1 MVSLVLSS
9 DSPLRI
15 ILITIYFLI
24 LMICLL
30 VIFYLIRS
38 HKIEVNNDNIV
49 KTYTDLKVF
58 LDWQTSA
65 KIRLKVISIVIV
77 NNVTAF
83 FMKY

>member
-1 MVSLVLSS
+1 
-9 DSPLRI
+9 
-15 ILITIYFLI
+15 
-24 LMICLL
+24 MICLL

-77 NNVTAF
+77 NNVTVF
-83 FMKY
+83 STNY

>member
-1 MVSLVLSS
+1 
-9 DSPLRI
+9 
-15 ILITIYFLI
+15 
-24 LMICLL
+24 MICLL